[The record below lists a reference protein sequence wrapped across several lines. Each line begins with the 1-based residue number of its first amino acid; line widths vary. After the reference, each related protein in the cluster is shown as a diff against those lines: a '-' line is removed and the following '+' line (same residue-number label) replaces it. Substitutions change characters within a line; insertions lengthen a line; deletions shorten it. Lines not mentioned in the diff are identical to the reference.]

1 MSKILIVEDEMP
13 IVDLISMGLKANG
26 YKIDYALDGEV
37 GADLI
42 EKNHYDLILLDIML
56 PKFDGYELLEY
67 AKGEQIPVI
76 FITAKGELKD
86 RVKGLNMG
94 ADDYIVKPFEMEELI
109 ARVHSLLRRFK
120 GTIILPNIK
129 INTKTHEV
137 QKDGVKVSLTPKE
150 YDLLIYLISNA
161 GNILTREQI
170 LASVWECVMEDTR
183 TVDLHLARLRKKL
196 GLENVIKT
204 LPKVGYLF
212 EV

>member
-67 AKGEQIPVI
+67 AKQEQIPVI

-86 RVKGLNMG
+86 KVKGLNMG
-94 ADDYIVKPFEMEELI
+94 ANDYIVKPFEMEELI
-109 ARVHSLLRRFK
+109 ARVNSLLRRFK
-120 GTIILPNIK
+120 GTISLPNIK

-137 QKDGVKVSLTPKE
+137 QKEGLKVSLTPKE
-150 YDLLIYLISNA
+150 YDLLIYLIENA

-170 LASVWECVMEDTR
+170 LASVWDKEMEDTR